1 MHYLENIDLRIIIIF
16 IIILVLSFFINKIS
30 KLLNLYD
37 IPISERKIH
46 KNPISIINGFL
57 ILVTLNIYFFSDYF
71 IFKEFNL
78 RFNIIIL
85 ILINIFYILG
95 YFDDIKDL
103 SPKTKT
109 FLILFILLIIIPFD
123 QNLVLKTLIFKNLIG
138 KEIYLNQS
146 SIFITIFFIYIF
158 YNFLNFIDGLN
169 GVAISVA
176 LFFIVVL
183 SIERGIFLN
192 LEILIILTLILCLI
206 LNLKNKSFLGNSG
219 ISTLSLLISIF
230 YIREYNLNQTLL
242 CDEIFLIFLIPGIDM
257 TRLVFSRIMTGK
269 SISDADLNH
278 LHHYFLNIIDRK
290 FVFIFYLVTV
300 SIPYFIS
307 KLLENYILSIFIS
320 LIIYLCIFIFLRRMP
335 KKI

>member
-1 MHYLENIDLRIIIIF
+1 MKYIENIDFRIFIIFSIIF
-16 IIILVLSFFINKIS
+16 ILSFFINKIS

-37 IPISERKIH
+37 VPKSVRKIH
-46 KNPISIINGFL
+46 KEPISIIGGFL

-78 RFNIIIL
+78 RFNITML

-103 SPKTKT
+103 SPKIKS
-109 FLILFILLIIIPFD
+109 LIILFTLLIVIPFD
-123 QNLVLKTLIFKNLIG
+123 QNLLLKTLIFKNLIS
-138 KEIYLNQS
+138 KEVDLNQS

-176 LFFIVVL
+176 IFFIIVL
-183 SIERGIFLN
+183 CFERGISLNIEILLILTLLLCLFLN
-192 LEILIILTLILCLI
+192 LI
-206 LNLKNKSFLGNSG
+206 NKSFLGNSG
-219 ISTLSLLISIF
+219 ISTLSILISIF

-257 TRLVFSRIMTGK
+257 TRLVFSRIIAGK

-278 LHHYFLNIIDRK
+278 LHHFFLNLVNRK
-290 FVFIFYLVTV
+290 FVFIVYLVTTT
-300 SIPYFIS
+300 IPYFIS
-307 KLLENYILSIFIS
+307 KLLENYVLAIFIS
-320 LIIYLCIFIFLRRMP
+320 LIIYLCIFIYLRRIP